1 MKRVILES
9 PFGANNVL
17 KEQVKNVEYGY
28 ECCMDMLRHGEA
40 PFGSHLFY
48 PKFLNESLPHHREL
62 GIAAGFAWGEVADLR
77 AFYTDRGWSKGML
90 EALKRCVM
98 KNYTVE
104 FRSLT
109 NQAGLPPPKPDYAP
123 VKEQLPLNAP
133 PATEPQDHTSMG
145 LVLGSHRSNH
155 DKTKD

>member
-28 ECCMDMLRHGEA
+28 ECCMDMLRRGEA

-62 GIAAGFAWGEVADLR
+62 GIAAGFAWGEVADLH

-90 EALKRCVM
+90 EAYRRCLKED
-98 KNYTVE
+98 YPFTI
-104 FRSLT
+104 RSLSG
-109 NQAGLPPPKPDYAP
+109 NPQLPPEEDFTS
-123 VKEQLPLNAP
+123 VKEQIDDE
-133 PATEPQDHTSMG
+133 T
-145 LVLGSHRSNH
+145 
-155 DKTKD
+155 